1 MVHFSERMN
10 ALAEQQR
17 GNIGISSAVGED
29 DFSGRFGTKES
40 FTSRCGCI
48 RGSLGKAFLS
58 AA

>member
-1 MVHFSERMN
+1 MN

-40 FTSRCGCI
+40 ITSRGGCI